1 MKRNAY
7 NFSNDLARIGGA
19 LSKAMLGSASD
30 DAAIALANYRD
41 AQTRSTEQDTTQT
54 GLVNT
59 ARNALINQPQYQGVV
74 ANAMGL
80 DTISPQFMGP
90 PSSSQMRLGT
100 PAASNLAQTFLGS
113 GGTAQQ
119 MANAA
124 KVFGDAGASR
134 VAESMIFGGDADAI
148 RRGAIAKGLNPT
160 KYFDAGAADTEIANA
175 LTADLDKNAKTLEG
189 KLDETEARFGEDG
202 QGDRNNKR
210 DNATTKAI
218 AGDLTAAKERWNI
231 HKADNELKAS
241 KYGDDVQAGV
251 DRDKNKAADATV
263 RYKHDNRTVEFT
275 IEPGKILVIDPV
287 SAKKAK
293 IPIQTEGEYKGLYIL
308 DGGEKPGDVK
318 VTVGKGDVYMD
329 EATADALGVEPN
341 ADGQRVI
348 KGAGYEKDASTRGS
362 GSVDFAVSPSDD
374 TALRN
379 FIDEQDTENVIDGMS
394 NAATIVNQLVNAS
407 VSAMGAKKSI
417 PKAKAFIT
425 QKLSRG
431 FTEFEVP
438 NSGRIYDDT
447 FNVPNFLLD
456 ELNATTGNVEND
468 KAIRALKA
476 NQPDKFL
483 NSITAL
489 FNQYGFSAEQI
500 AIILG

>member
-7 NFSNDLARIGGA
+7 NFSNDLARIGSA
-19 LSKAMLGSASD
+19 LSRAMLGNASD
-30 DAAIALANYRD
+30 DAAIALAKYRD
-41 AQTRSTEQDTTQT
+41 AQTRSTEQDTKQT

-59 ARNALINQPQYQGVV
+59 ARNSAVGDSRLQGVV
-74 ANAMGL
+74 ANALGL
-80 DTISPQFMGP
+80 DTISPEFIGA
-90 PSSSQMRLGT
+90 PSSNQMRLGT
-100 PAASNLAQTFLGS
+100 PAASNLTQAFLGS

-124 KVFGDAGASR
+124 KVFGDAGFSR
-134 VAESMIFGGDADAI
+134 VAENMILKGTPDEM
-148 RRGAIAKGLNPT
+148 RRGAIGKGLNPT
-160 KYFDAGAADTEIANA
+160 KYFDAGVADTEIANN
-175 LTADLDKNAKTLEG
+175 LTAAIDKNQRLENVGMDKNQRLENVGLDKNQTDKEIGFDKT
-189 KLDETEARFGEDG
+189 DAM
-202 QGDRNNKR
+202 
-210 DNATTKAI
+210 
-218 AGDLTAAKERWNI
+218 ERWNNY
-231 HKADNELKAS
+231 KANAVKSSTDYKTRV
-241 KYGDDVQAGV
+241 DAGV
-251 DRDKNKAADATV
+251 ARDKNKAADATV
-263 RYKHDNRTVEFT
+263 RYRHDNRTVEFA

-287 SAKKAK
+287 SAKKAN
-293 IPIQTEGEYKGLYIL
+293 IPIQTEGDYKGLYIL
-308 DGGEKPGDVK
+308 DGGEKPGDVQ
-318 VTVGKGDVYMD
+318 VTVGKGDVHISKFM
-329 EATADALGVEPN
+329 ADKLGIKPN
-341 ADGQRVI
+341 ADGQYVI
-348 KGAGYEKDASTRGS
+348 PGAGYEKDASTRGS

-379 FIDEQDTENVIDGMS
+379 FVDEADTENVIDGMS

-438 NSGRIYDDT
+438 NSGRFYNDT

-456 ELNATTGNVEND
+456 ELNATTGNVKND
-468 KAIRALKA
+468 KAISALKT
-476 NQPDKFL
+476 NEPDKFL
-483 NSITAL
+483 NEITKL